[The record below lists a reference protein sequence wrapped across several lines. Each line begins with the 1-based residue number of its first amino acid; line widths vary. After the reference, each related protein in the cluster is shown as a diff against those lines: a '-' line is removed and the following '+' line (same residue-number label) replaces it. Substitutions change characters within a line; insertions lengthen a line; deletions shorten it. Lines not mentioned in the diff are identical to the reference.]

1 MRNKIRLFF
10 SFLSIIITV
19 VCILTTLENTTVGN
33 RFPTSSQIIIMS
45 DSDFDTYGFPG
56 SGSLKDPY
64 IIEGLNISGEGDI
77 GIFIANTY
85 VSYYIIRN
93 CVIQGYDFGIVIDSS
108 YKSATIENCEINAN
122 SVGIT
127 VTQST
132 SFYVIN
138 NAVQAHSVGIT
149 VDAAYN
155 AIVNN
160 TIFDTAY
167 GITASIV
174 ANEGLILNNTITN
187 AEWGITTDIEVKNTQ
202 ICWNSIINVYFAGI
216 GINTVDD
223 VTNLTIHHNTI
234 IAGEEFDYETLGRQ
248 EGVNDQ
254 IFWYDSETSE
264 GNYWSDWSQVGE
276 YDILDI
282 QDEKTNSDLYPL
294 TEAPT
299 PQNAFPSLPIN
310 PEDKVA
316 PSTPNP
322 TSNDNSEE
330 DTNSLTLNINVIL
343 ITSVI
348 LTLIRSRKLK
358 KQQ

>member
-1 MRNKIRLFF
+1 MRNKIRFFF
-10 SFLSIIITV
+10 SFLSIIITT
-19 VCILTTLENTTVGN
+19 VCILTTLENTVGN
-33 RFPTSSQIIIMS
+33 IIPTSTQIIIMN

-64 IIEGLNISGEGDI
+64 IIEGLNIVGDGDI
-77 GIFIANTY
+77 GIYIANTY
-85 VSYYIIRN
+85 FSYYVIRD

-108 YKSATIENCEINAN
+108 YKTATIENCEINVN

-127 VTQST
+127 VIQST

-138 NAVQAHSVGIT
+138 NTVQANSVGIT
-149 VDAAYN
+149 VDAGYN

-160 TIFDTAY
+160 TIVDTPY
-167 GITASIV
+167 GITASLV
-174 ANEGLILNNTITN
+174 ANEGLILNNTIIN

-234 IAGEEFDYETLGRQ
+234 IAGEQFDYETLGRQ

-254 IFWYDSETSE
+254 VFWYDSKTSE

-294 TEAPT
+294 TEIPT

-310 PEDKVA
+310 PEDKVEPTT
-316 PSTPNP
+316 PSP
-322 TSNDNSEE
+322 TSNDDGEE
-330 DTNSLTLNINVIL
+330 DTNSLTFNI
-343 ITSVI
+343 SVI
-348 LTLIRSRKLK
+348 LVTSVLVTLIRSRKLK
-358 KQQ
+358 KQY